1 MRSGFFED
9 FMNLQALLLSS
20 DERILRVL
28 RRVLSDLEIKVE
40 HCSDSD
46 AAIRKLTRERFEAV
60 IVDCGEQDTAALV
73 LRSARSAPC
82 NRRAVTV
89 AIIDSQTAIRSA
101 SGLGAHFVLY
111 KPMSGER
118 AKTSFRA
125 ARALMK
131 RERRRN
137 TRVPVQIPVTL
148 RFDDGESQLQ
158 ATTIDLGE
166 GGIAVKLSQRPR
178 NSDSM
183 SVRFR
188 LPGTE
193 HNVTCG
199 GGIAWENAGRQFGI
213 RFIDL
218 SPEGRAQLKTWLE
231 SRSPEFEKDDPPAAC
246 KLTDLSSG
254 GCYLEIVS
262 PFPVRTRVILSM
274 RLGELQLAVEGIVRV
289 MHPEIGMGVEFTQ
302 ASAQQREH
310 LEKFIQ
316 ALTSSKTSV
325 PELMVEPEGLETEE
339 TAVQSSEAS
348 DASELEDPLLE
359 LFLKK
364 ADVLPEAFLTE
375 LRKQRSTTSA
385 ALV

>member
-1 MRSGFFED
+1 
-9 FMNLQALLLSS
+9 MNLQALVLSS
-20 DERILRVL
+20 DEKILRVL
-28 RRVLSDLEIKVE
+28 RRVLSDLEIKIE
-40 HCSDSD
+40 HCNDSE

-60 IVDCGEQDTAALV
+60 IVDWADQDVAALV
-73 LRSARSAPC
+73 LRSARFAPC
-82 NRRAVTV
+82 NRRAVAV

-101 SGLGAHFVLY
+101 FALGAHFVLY

-137 TRVPVQIPVTL
+137 TRVPVEIPVTL
-148 RFDDGESQLQ
+148 RFNDGTSQQ
-158 ATTIDLGE
+158 RAKTIDLGE
-166 GGIAVKLSQRPR
+166 GGIAVKLSQRPH
-178 NSDSM
+178 NLDSI
-183 SVRFR
+183 SLYFS

-193 HNVTCG
+193 HNIACIG
-199 GGIAWENAGRQFGI
+199 NIAWENAGRQFGI

-218 SPEGRAQLKTWLE
+218 SPERRAQLKAWLE

-254 GCYLEIVS
+254 GCYLEIVA

-274 RLGELQLAVEGIVRV
+274 RFGQLQLAVEGVVRV

-302 ASAQQREH
+302 ASAQEREH

-316 ALTSSKTSV
+316 ALTSSKGSV
-325 PELMVEPEGLETEE
+325 PELMVEPEGLETED
-339 TAVQSSEAS
+339 TTVQSSEAS
-348 DASELEDPLLE
+348 ESSELEDPLLE
-359 LFLKK
+359 LFRKK

-375 LRKQRSTTSA
+375 LRKQRGTASTA
-385 ALV
+385 AKV